1 MRFLKLTT
9 AALAAATAIGIS
21 GAALA
26 GPASNLGKGQESA
39 TNNDGVTTVQYY
51 GYYGYYGYS
60 PYYYG
65 YRPYYYRPYYYTP
78 YYSPYY
84 SPYYYSPYYYGPSF
98 NFGIRIR

>member
-1 MRFLKLTT
+1 MRFLKITT

-26 GPASNLGKGQESA
+26 GPASNLGNGRESA
-39 TNNDGVTTVQYY
+39 TKNDGVTTVQYY
-51 GYYGYYGYS
+51 GYYGYS

-65 YRPYYYRPYYYTP
+65 YRRPYYYTP
-78 YYSPYY
+78 YYYTPYY
-84 SPYYYSPYYYGPSF
+84 QPYYYSPYYYGGPSF